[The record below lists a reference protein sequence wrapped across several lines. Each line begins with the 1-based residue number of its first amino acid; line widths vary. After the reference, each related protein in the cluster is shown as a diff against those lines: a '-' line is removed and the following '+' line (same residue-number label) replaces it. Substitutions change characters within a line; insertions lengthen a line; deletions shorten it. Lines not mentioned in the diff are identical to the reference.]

1 MLAGLEDT
9 TIVGLML
16 ISPVL
21 QLITGIAAVIRR
33 RAYLKRFKSLRSFYL
48 SGVIST
54 VSILTYVIFI
64 QVLYSMWTI
73 APDASYLVV
82 IWSVLTVLNRLVL
95 PLTIAVALLPPYPPR
110 TWMSP
115 LFRLSA
121 IGTAIGACYMTQQI
135 LPMSW

>member
-1 MLAGLEDT
+1 MLEITDS
-9 TIVGLML
+9 TIVGLMV
-16 ISPVL
+16 ISPCVQVL
-21 QLITGIAAVIRR
+21 SAIAAVMRR

-48 SGVIST
+48 AGVIST
-54 VSILTYVIFI
+54 VSMLTYLIFI

-73 APDASYLVV
+73 APAASYLVV

-121 IGTAIGACYMTQQI
+121 IGTAIGAGYMTQQI